1 MFDPMPID
9 DDALS
14 ECERRL
20 DAAVADDV
28 LVFESKLAATFP
40 RLTVHEYV
48 AIVGSY
54 SLAHSARVKR
64 QFIRRFDRTLNP

>member
-28 LVFESKLAATFP
+28 LVFESKLAAT
-40 RLTVHEYV
+40 
-48 AIVGSY
+48 Y